1 MKTLT
6 HKHIHTHTHTQK
18 KQDKEPNTSKK
29 GMVISNKLDE
39 HKVTLRIMQSKS
51 WYNTQYSNKNLVKK
65 KKLKEKIQRF
75 TQNKTMTLNY

>member
-1 MKTLT
+1 
-6 HKHIHTHTHTQK
+6 
-18 KQDKEPNTSKK
+18 
-29 GMVISNKLDE
+29 MVISNKLDE
-39 HKVTLRIMQSKS
+39 HKVTLWIMQSKS

>member
-6 HKHIHTHTHTQK
+6 HTHIYTHTHKK

-65 KKLKEKIQRF
+65 KKIKGKNSEI
-75 TQNKTMTLNY
+75 YPE